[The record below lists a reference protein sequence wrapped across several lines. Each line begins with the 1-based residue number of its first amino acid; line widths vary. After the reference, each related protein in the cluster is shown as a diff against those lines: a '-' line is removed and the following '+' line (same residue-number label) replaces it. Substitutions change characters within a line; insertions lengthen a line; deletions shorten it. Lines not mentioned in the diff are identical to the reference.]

1 LLQLEEQ
8 QRCGSDGAG
17 QAEHAAKVKME
28 KCKIKKMEKELQGKE
43 YEKVTKNRE
52 KEAKAWLRREQKEA
66 KYKEIQ
72 A

>member
-1 LLQLEEQ
+1 
-8 QRCGSDGAG
+8 
-17 QAEHAAKVKME
+17 ME